1 MRAHYLKKRRLG
13 NCVCTGIVALFFF
26 CFSVSLGS
34 AQEDEIA
41 AGGRFQYQTHC
52 AACHGVDGDG
62 NGRMASELLIK
73 PPDLTQLAK
82 QNGGSFPFWN
92 VYGVIDGRDEVAAH
106 GSRAMPVWGMWF
118 HVEEGSELLATG
130 RILELIY
137 YLKSIQ
143 QK

>member
-1 MRAHYLKKRRLG
+1 MRTQYLKKRYVG
-13 NCVCTGIVALFFF
+13 NFICAGIAAFLF
-26 CFSVSLGS
+26 CCLSASLGF

-41 AGGRFQYQTHC
+41 AGGRFQYQSHC
-52 AACHGVDGDG
+52 AVCHGVDGDG

-73 PPDLTQLAK
+73 PSDLTQLAK
-82 QNGGSFPFWN
+82 KNGGSFPFWYA
-92 VYGVIDGRDEVAAH
+92 YGVIDGRDDVAAH

-118 HVEEGSELLATG
+118 QVEEGSELLATG

>member
-1 MRAHYLKKRRLG
+1 MRAQRLG
-13 NCVCTGIVALFFF
+13 KARQGNFAQVGIGVLWFL
-26 CFSVSLGS
+26 SLSAGLAF

-41 AGGRFQYQTHC
+41 GGGRFQYQSHC
-52 AACHGVDGDG
+52 AVCHGVDGQG

-73 PPDLTQLAK
+73 PSDLTQLAK
-82 QNGGSFPFWN
+82 ENGGSFPFWD
-92 VYGVIDGRDEVAAH
+92 VYGVIDGRSDVAAH
-106 GSRAMPVWGMWF
+106 GSRAMPVWGAWF
-118 HVEEGSELLATG
+118 QVEEGSELLATG